1 MQCKLSSSIR
11 LLYFGMVTSRVSA
24 FRRANLNEFSLKRN
38 RPTGFRPHV
47 FSEIEPTWA
56 SDQRVK
62 IIFSISNFR
71 YLAVTGGL
79 YTVISRGV
87 NIPGNTYTVKP
98 QRVNLCWV
106 KHPGESLRTRF
117 LKHLHM
123 AFKWTVSPN

>member
-1 MQCKLSSSIR
+1 MQGKLSSSIR

-79 YTVISRGV
+79 Y
-87 NIPGNTYTVKP
+87 NIPGSQY
-98 QRVNLCWV
+98 
-106 KHPGESLRTRF
+106 PGEYIHSKTPASQSLLGETPRGVAQDPF
-117 LKHLHM
+117 LKTSAHGLNS
-123 AFKWTVSPN
+123 KWTVSPN